1 MRGTDKPSQV
11 IGLESQATFEEGYT
25 DIAVCSIPE
34 HEIRFTSGKTIC
46 VEGLV
51 EERWSGRYWS
61 ADGRINVPYERWA
74 GDAFQLEIN
83 KELLSTGW
91 TLVSASEEGKTE
103 RGARHFVVTLSNKMR
118 PITVKAHTL
127 LDGTPVLTRWLEI
140 TNTNDLPV
148 ALTAVFPWSGRL
160 WPGQAFTLG
169 YFTRFDWAY
178 EGWFDWKPLPEG
190 TTTVK
195 CDKGESWDDP
205 FFIVRNDAIGEYF
218 IGHLAWSA
226 NWDME
231 FQRDS
236 TGLSFKI
243 GPSAA
248 AALRVIAPGETIRTP
263 AVHLGHIS
271 GDLDSAVQA
280 MHKHLRR
287 FVLPTRKPERSYLIQ
302 YLVPADQGYYTP
314 FNEESAMRCVDVAVA
329 IGAELFILDFGWWDV
344 TCDWFPSA
352 TRFPRGL
359 EPLIDY
365 VRQKGMR
372 FGLYVETEG
381 GRGNVE
387 ESKVTREHSDWI
399 GPKKIINL
407 AIPEAAA
414 WVEGEICRLVEQ
426 YDLDLYRLDYNPGF
440 TFEFVETPRDGFVE
454 NNYWRYYEAFYSMYE
469 RIHAK
474 YPDLILQQA
483 AAGGARNDL
492 GTVSRFHEPYLTDGL
507 WMPREFQVYSGL
519 TLGLPPEIFVI
530 LHGADGGVGVGK
542 IQNLDTVL
550 RMTFSLSTPQI
561 FVGTAAPSVEE
572 LSPERRAG
580 FLHYGKIYKDFI
592 RPLLP
597 TCKVYH
603 HAPVSSRGGVESSCW
618 FAMEFA
624 APDRTKGWATI
635 VRLGK
640 DEADTYLF
648 KPGGLSP
655 GKAYQVTFDSIGTTV
670 TVDGLRLTQEGLK
683 IRLESVGS
691 SELLLLEAQI

>member
-1 MRGTDKPSQV
+1 M
-11 IGLESQATFEEGYT
+11 F
-25 DIAVCSIPE
+25 
-34 HEIRFTSGKTIC
+34 
-46 VEGLV
+46 
-51 EERWSGRYWS
+51 
-61 ADGRINVPYERWA
+61 
-74 GDAFQLEIN
+74 
-83 KELLSTGW
+83 
-91 TLVSASEEGKTE
+91 
-103 RGARHFVVTLSNKMR
+103 
-118 PITVKAHTL
+118 
-127 LDGTPVLTRWLEI
+127 
-140 TNTNDLPV
+140 
-148 ALTAVFPWSGRL
+148 
-160 WPGQAFTLG
+160 
-169 YFTRFDWAY
+169 
-178 EGWFDWKPLPEG
+178 
-190 TTTVK
+190 
-195 CDKGESWDDP
+195 
-205 FFIVRNDAIGEYF
+205 
-218 IGHLAWSA
+218 
-226 NWDME
+226 
-231 FQRDS
+231 
-236 TGLSFKI
+236 
-243 GPSAA
+243 
-248 AALRVIAPGETIRTP
+248 
-263 AVHLGHIS
+263 
-271 GDLDSAVQA
+271 
-280 MHKHLRR
+280 
-287 FVLPTRKPERSYLIQ
+287 
-302 YLVPADQGYYTP
+302 
-314 FNEESAMRCVDVAVA
+314 
-329 IGAELFILDFGWWDV
+329 
-344 TCDWFPSA
+344 
-352 TRFPRGL
+352 
-359 EPLIDY
+359 
-365 VRQKGMR
+365 

-387 ESKVTREHSDWI
+387 ESKVAKEHPDWI

-474 YPDLILQQA
+474 YPYLILQQA

-550 RMTFSLSTPQI
+550 RLTFSLSTPQI

-572 LSPERRAG
+572 LSPERRER
-580 FLHYGKIYKDFI
+580 FLHYGKIYNQFI

-603 HAPVSSRGGVESSCW
+603 HAPVSSRGGVESSGW

-640 DEADTYLF
+640 DEPDTYLF

-670 TVDGLRLTQEGLK
+670 TVDGLRLTQDGLK

-691 SELLLLEAQI
+691 SELLLIEAQI